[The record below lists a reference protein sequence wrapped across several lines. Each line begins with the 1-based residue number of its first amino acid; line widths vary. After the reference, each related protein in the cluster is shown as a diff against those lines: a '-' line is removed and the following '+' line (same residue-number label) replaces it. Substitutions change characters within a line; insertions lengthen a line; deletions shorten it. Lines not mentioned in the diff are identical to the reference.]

1 MKYKFLSHTADIKF
15 QAFGDS
21 LEEAFENSALAL
33 SASIYE
39 EKIESKKSYTI
50 KAEGSDLES
59 LLLNFLEEFLVLFDS
74 ENFILGEIQNLKIER
89 LKNKYRLT
97 AKVFGDDV
105 RKYETS
111 EHVKAITYNEMFVKS
126 LDSGKAKKTW
136 KTQVVLD
143 V

>member
-15 QAFGDS
+15 QAFGNS

-39 EKIESKKSYTI
+39 GKIESQKSYTI

-59 LLLNFLEEFLVLFDS
+59 LLLNFLEEFLVLFDA
-74 ENFILGEIQNLKIER
+74 ENFILGEVQNLEIER
-89 LKNKYRLT
+89 LKNQYRLT

-111 EHVKAITYNEMFVKS
+111 EHVKAITYNEMFVKQS
-126 LDSGKAKKTW
+126 ENKKTW